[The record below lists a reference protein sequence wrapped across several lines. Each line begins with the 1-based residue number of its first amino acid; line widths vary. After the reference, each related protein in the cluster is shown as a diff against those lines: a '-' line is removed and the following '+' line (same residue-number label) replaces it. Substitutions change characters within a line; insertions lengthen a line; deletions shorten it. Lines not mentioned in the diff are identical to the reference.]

1 MNPEI
6 EAESQSYYQIK
17 LQGQLDERW
26 SDWLG
31 NVAFSYE
38 GRSEEFPTTVLTMTI
53 ADQAALRGILNSL
66 WDLNLTL
73 LSISRLDEASDT

>member
-6 EAESQSYYQIK
+6 EAESQNYQIK
-17 LQGQLDERW
+17 LQGQLNERW

-38 GRSEEFPTTVLTMTI
+38 GRSEGLPATILTMTI
-53 ADQAALRGILNSL
+53 ADQAALRGILNRL
-66 WDLNLTL
+66 WDLNLIL
-73 LSISRLDEASDT
+73 LSITRLDEASDT

>member
-17 LQGQLDERW
+17 LQGQLNERW

-38 GRSEEFPTTVLTMTI
+38 EQSEGLPTTILTMTI
-53 ADQAALRGILNSL
+53 ADQAALRGILNRL

-73 LSISRLDEASDT
+73 LSVSRLDDATDT